1 MFSVSLRSIEWT
13 FAKKPLR
20 RYEPRKRE
28 QDPLTE
34 RRSMSAGRVLLDAF
48 DLVTNMRGIGWSWS
62 SNPFPHTSTPPPSI
76 AFALFNTVLLLTIL
90 DVAHY
95 ILQCVIPAVNNS
107 RGGSTFDPSLAI
119 VPRTAL
125 AAFCG
130 IVAGVWNCATMDASY
145 HLAMLVGRI
154 IFRQPASAWPPLF
167 DRPWMSTSIQEFW
180 NSRWHQLWRRNFI
193 VFGARPGGAL
203 FGREG
208 AVMGAFALSA
218 VLHHIVLWSVGN
230 GTEFVTAGG
239 FFLLMGVGVIME
251 GAFTKATGSK
261 VRGWLGWSWMMIWTT
276 LWGTLMI
283 DGWARHGLVA
293 TDYFPN
299 GPRPG
304 KPIVDALL
312 GMLRSHQLA

>member
-1 MFSVSLRSIEWT
+1 
-13 FAKKPLR
+13 
-20 RYEPRKRE
+20 
-28 QDPLTE
+28 
-34 RRSMSAGRVLLDAF
+34 
-48 DLVTNMRGIGWSWS
+48 
-62 SNPFPHTSTPPPSI
+62 
-76 AFALFNTVLLLTIL
+76 
-90 DVAHY
+90 
-95 ILQCVIPAVNNS
+95 
-107 RGGSTFDPSLAI
+107 
-119 VPRTAL
+119 
-125 AAFCG
+125 
-130 IVAGVWNCATMDASY
+130 
-145 HLAMLVGRI
+145 
-154 IFRQPASAWPPLF
+154 
-167 DRPWMSTSIQEFW
+167 
-180 NSRWHQLWRRNFI
+180 
-193 VFGARPGGAL
+193 
-203 FGREG
+203 
-208 AVMGAFALSA
+208 MGAFALSA

-276 LWGTLMI
+276 LWGTFMI